1 MGEKESKSKSEKIL
15 QDEVDGRAEGGE
27 EKNERRRKGG
37 ERKKRGGRKKR
48 KETTATMKRC
58 MAISMVIRKKF
69 NYFIN

>member
-37 ERKKRGGRKKR
+37 ERKKRRGKK
-48 KETTATMKRC
+48 KEGNDGNDEEMYGN
-58 MAISMVIRKKF
+58 IDGDSKKV
-69 NYFIN
+69 